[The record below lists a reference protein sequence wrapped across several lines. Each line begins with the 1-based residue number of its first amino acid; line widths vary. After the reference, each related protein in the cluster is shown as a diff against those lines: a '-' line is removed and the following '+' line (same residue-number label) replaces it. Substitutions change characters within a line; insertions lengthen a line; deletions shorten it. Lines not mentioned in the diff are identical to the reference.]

1 MGYGQNLK
9 KALQERNMTVKE
21 LSRLCGINSSTLYT
35 CINRDSSIRYDMALP
50 IANTLDIDV
59 NLICKDNPFRGEED
73 MPPLLWEAGG
83 LFTDKNKKG
92 YVENQ
97 LLPLL
102 KLYDYKDYP
111 QLYRL
116 LANFFVL
123 NNTGREQ
130 MFDMLEGVKLRLT
143 DKDRSELLKS
153 LKKQN

>member
-73 MPPLLWEAGG
+73 MQPLLWEAGG

>member
-1 MGYGQNLK
+1 
-9 KALQERNMTVKE
+9 
-21 LSRLCGINSSTLYT
+21 
-35 CINRDSSIRYDMALP
+35 MALP

-123 NNTGREQ
+123 NNTDREQ